1 MPFEKTKQHP
11 TMDSTFLCLK
21 VFSTDSRLW
30 TAVRVNF
37 AECSKHPAAN
47 KRSLVL
53 YK

>member
-21 VFSTDSRLW
+21 VFPADSRLW

-37 AECSKHPAAN
+37 ANVQNTQLPTRGH
-47 KRSLVL
+47 
-53 YK
+53 